1 MFARI
6 FYVWFWFGS
15 NRYTVLFRRLVGCG
29 DAFPSK
35 WSLKVEKGD
44 YTVRV
49 HIRHEK
55 RELLD
60 RSDQIPQ
67 PLHGTSTGTGAQS
80 CPCFLLSRQ
89 AVLLIR
95 NDLFRIL
102 PIENLEIIK
111 NLMLIINQKEESIGT
126 NYLSSYFSHYP
137 YSIQRPKI
145 RNKILI
151 HLLLHSRRVQIRNK

>member
-60 RSDQIPQ
+60 RSDQIPL

-111 NLMLIINQKEESIGT
+111 KPYAYNQSKRRIHR
-126 NYLSSYFSHYP
+126 YQLSV
-137 YSIQRPKI
+137 I
-145 RNKILI
+145 
-151 HLLLHSRRVQIRNK
+151 

>member
-60 RSDQIPQ
+60 RSDQIPL
-67 PLHGTSTGTGAQS
+67 PLHGTSTGTSAQS

-89 AVLLIR
+89 ALLLIR

-102 PIENLEIIK
+102 PIKKPYAYNQSKRRIHRYRYQLSVILFFTLPVQYSKAEN
-111 NLMLIINQKEESIGT
+111 
-126 NYLSSYFSHYP
+126 
-137 YSIQRPKI
+137 
-145 RNKILI
+145 
-151 HLLLHSRRVQIRNK
+151 

>member
-111 NLMLIINQKEESIGT
+111 KPYAYNQSKRRIHR
-126 NYLSSYFSHYP
+126 YQLSVILFFTLP
-137 YSIQRPKI
+137 VQYSKAE
-145 RNKILI
+145 N
-151 HLLLHSRRVQIRNK
+151 